1 MTVGVVLR
9 VTPPSGRRGNSEHNT
24 ALTGTFEKLA
34 TAVRARRKSARRL
47 SSAAAVASETDNL
60 RITDVRPLLPP
71 ACLLEELPRS
81 SDGALVVRE
90 ARAAI
95 AKILNGESDRLVV
108 LAGPAAVDSPAAALE
123 YAARLATLARQ
134 VRDEVVVVMRC
145 EFATPVTPSTGPWPG
160 LLFDP
165 ERDGSYQ
172 INSGI
177 RKARSLLLQVR
188 RSCCHATAT
197 ANLPATILRLPC
209 RSDRGDE
216 AGPSIC
222 PGSVG
227 AREIPESRSPRRPPW
242 PTRLVC
248 TRSSPGSAFRLGS
261 NSATRSRPSSS
272 RTSSRTPRSPR
283 EARRCRTWSRAS
295 PCR

>member
-188 RSCCHATAT
+188 SCCHATAT

-227 AREIPESRSPRRPPW
+227 AREIPESRSPR
-242 PTRLVC
+242 
-248 TRSSPGSAFRLGS
+248 
-261 NSATRSRPSSS
+261 
-272 RTSSRTPRSPR
+272 
-283 EARRCRTWSRAS
+283 
-295 PCR
+295 